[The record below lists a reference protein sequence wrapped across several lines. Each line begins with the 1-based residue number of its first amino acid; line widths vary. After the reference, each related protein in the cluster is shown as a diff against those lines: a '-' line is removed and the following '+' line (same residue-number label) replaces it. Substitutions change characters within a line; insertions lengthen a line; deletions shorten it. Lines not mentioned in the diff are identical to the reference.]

1 MLTMDKNSP
10 ENAAAAQRFE
20 LSQADG
26 SAERILESRA
36 LFGDRKEIGIEH
48 DGAVYRLKITRQG
61 KLILNK

>member
-1 MLTMDKNSP
+1 MLTMDKNSR
-10 ENAAAAQRFE
+10 EESAAAPRFE
-20 LSQADG
+20 LSQADR
-26 SAERILESRA
+26 SAERIIESRA

>member
-1 MLTMDKNSP
+1 MLTMDKTSP
-10 ENAAAAQRFE
+10 ENAAATQRLE
-20 LSQADG
+20 HSQAES
-26 SAERILESRA
+26 SAERILESRT